1 MAHAAH
7 GHRKFMIEEWRTLPF
22 ITGGNSCEHYK
33 TMDISP
39 PVFSRRVKSLHKIGY
54 YERHRN
60 SQRSGLRY
68 MRSWST
74 HIQWVWFEILYNAHV
89 FPFNW
94 SAVNLIGAGL
104 HSKMPTVHGLVA
116 GTALTTL
123 QEVSVIF
130 PDWSR
135 PRDGT
140 LSTLRRKMKY
150 MRRTCFFAIQLTYVR
165 NGVSPT
171 TADCNCPSGEKYQTE
186 KSMHV

>member
-7 GHRKFMIEEWRTLPF
+7 GNRFFMIEEWRTLPF
-22 ITGGNSCEHYK
+22 ITGGNNCEHYK

-39 PVFSRRVKSLHKIGY
+39 LVFSQRAKSLHKIGY
-54 YERHRN
+54 YECHRS

-68 MRSWST
+68 MHSWLT
-74 HIQWVWFEILYNAHV
+74 RIQWVRFEILYNAHV

-135 PRDGT
+135 PREI
-140 LSTLRRKMKY
+140 KN
-150 MRRTCFFAIQLTYVR
+150 V
-165 NGVSPT
+165 
-171 TADCNCPSGEKYQTE
+171 EKE
-186 KSMHV
+186 DEIH